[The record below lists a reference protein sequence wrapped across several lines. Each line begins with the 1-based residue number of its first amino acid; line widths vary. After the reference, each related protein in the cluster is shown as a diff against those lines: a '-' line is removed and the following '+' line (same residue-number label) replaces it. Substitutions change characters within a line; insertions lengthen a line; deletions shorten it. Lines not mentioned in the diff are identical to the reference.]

1 MPEAACRQTLT
12 VREVAARL
20 GLSANT
26 IYKMIAARKLP
37 VRPLA
42 LPGRKMLFSR
52 AAVERMCEDKE

>member
-1 MPEAACRQTLT
+1 MTDAACKQTLT

-26 IYKMIAARKLP
+26 VYKMIGARKLP

-42 LPGRKMLFSR
+42 LPGRKMLFSK